1 MSNNPYDPAEQGRN
15 AQNSQDEQPTEAY
28 SSLNDQ
34 PTAVYPHYEAPS
46 AHEQAPPAYQPPP
59 AYERVPREQAP
70 YTSSQYGSSA
80 QRPGDAAYAAPTG
93 DDRPR
98 TFGRFSLGL
107 AIAGTVLSIGGF
119 LPLPGIGLALAA
131 AGGLLLLTALI
142 LGIVALANRRQG
154 GKGLGIAGIIVSII
168 GGGIFV
174 AALFV
179 SFIVLG
185 LSATSE
191 SAPPAEETVEVEE
204 QPAPPVEEDAGAF
217 DQQAFLDEVR
227 PQLDALFREIAPD
240 APAELT
246 ESYPDSL
253 LVTMGQGLLLGGDV
267 ARDALASTLTQASG
281 DLMTEEQANRF
292 VDIIYSAAQTHLAE

>member
-1 MSNNPYDPAEQGRN
+1 MSNNPYDPAAQGEN
-15 AQNSQDEQPTEAY
+15 AQNSQDAQPTEVYAP
-28 SSLNDQ
+28 LDDQ
-34 PTAVYPHYEAPS
+34 PTAVYPRYEAPP
-46 AHEQAPPAYQPPP
+46 AYEQAPPAYEPPP
-59 AYERVPREQAP
+59 AYEQVPREPAP
-70 YTSSQYGSSA
+70 YASQQAQPPTS
-80 QRPGDAAYAAPTG
+80 AAYAAPTG
-93 DDRPR
+93 DGRPR

-119 LPLPGIGLALAA
+119 LPLPGVGLALAA
-131 AGGLLLLTALI
+131 AGGLLLLTALV

-168 GGGIFV
+168 GGGVFI

-185 LSATSE
+185 LSASSDSE
-191 SAPPAEETVEVEE
+191 PVVDETIEVEE
-204 QPAPPVEEDAGAF
+204 EVAPPEEEPSAF
-217 DQQAFLDEVR
+217 DEQAFLNEVR

-246 ESYPDSL
+246 ESYPDGL
-253 LVTMGQGLLLGGDV
+253 LITMGQGLLLGGDV
-267 ARDALASTLTQASG
+267 ARDALATTLTQASG

-292 VDIIYSAAQTHLAE
+292 VDIIYWAAQSHLAE